1 MNLQTDCGAGGRVR
15 QHGTVTDDKRSV
27 EQAVE
32 FVLYAPI
39 GFALEARKLV
49 PSFIERGKQQVQ
61 VARMIGQF
69 AVKQGQSEG
78 KARLG
83 KAQVQAAAMLAEFG
97 LRASDDPAP
106 PVAPEDQPKEPRQV
120 AEELAARS
128 SAASADLAI
137 ADYDSLAASQVI
149 PRLAGLVASEL
160 EDVRQ
165 YEAAHRGRKTI
176 LGKVAQLQGK

>member
-1 MNLQTDCGAGGRVR
+1 MRLRVDWGAGGWVR
-15 QHGTVTDDKRSV
+15 QHGMVTDDKRPV

-83 KAQVQAAAMLAEFG
+83 KAQIQAEALLAEFG
-97 LRASDDPAP
+97 LRPSDVPAP
-106 PVAPEDQPKEPRQV
+106 AEDHPTPTLRV
-120 AEELAARS
+120 AEEPAARS
-128 SAASADLAI
+128 SAAAAELAI

-149 PRLAGLVASEL
+149 PRLAGLVANEL

-176 LGKVAQLQGK
+176 LGKVAQLQGE